1 MQMSSRIAGPEASQ
15 EPSLRNAVSS
25 RPLKI
30 RHCLRM
36 VSLEVVQQLLD
47 GEGFFRTISRLA
59 HDPAHKAALYMACDS
74 LLQTSFE
81 GQKALA
87 QLVREARLAKICLC
101 SDLNA
106 RPQHGLQSLVCI
118 TSSIFGHS
126 QAATELD
133 QYEVEELLHAL
144 NDLLRST
151 DDRVSVPHQPL
162 PSPCTI

>member
-1 MQMSSRIAGPEASQ
+1 
-15 EPSLRNAVSS
+15 
-25 RPLKI
+25 
-30 RHCLRM
+30 M

-47 GEGFFRTISRLA
+47 GEGFFRAISQLG

-106 RPQHGLQSLVCI
+106 RPQHGLQSLVYI
-118 TSSIFGHS
+118 TDSIFGDS
-126 QAATELD
+126 QAAAVLD
-133 QYEVEELLHAL
+133 QYGVEQLLHAL

-151 DDRVSVPHQPL
+151 DDRVSVPHGPS